1 MNELMI
7 FDNSQFGT
15 IRAIE
20 KDGEP
25 WFVAADVCRALELG
39 NSRQALARLDDDEKG
54 VISTDTP
61 GGKQEMNVVNEP
73 GLYSLVLGSRK
84 PETKAF
90 KRWITHEVI
99 PAIRQTG
106 TYSMVPVTAQRYL
119 TTDDYLRAAT
129 ITSNCRNERLPYVLD
144 FLKQAGFSI
153 PETKQD
159 YILPAPENWE
169 KDYQYLCN
177 FVAANSEHFDTKAD
191 SQCIGRIINDY
202 AVIPRPVFN
211 KICEDAG
218 IVHKTILKS
227 MKDYGILWVSGR
239 GFTRTARIGKR
250 DVIGCV
256 WMKLPH
262 DAEN

>member
-25 WFVAADVCRALELG
+25 WFLAVDVCKALEHS
-39 NSRQALARLDDDEKG
+39 NTAMALERLDDDEKYKFSLG
-54 VISTDTP
+54 LSGGDTWC
-61 GGKQEMNVVNEP
+61 VNEP

-84 PETKAF
+84 PEAKAF

-106 TYSMVPVTAQRYL
+106 TYGMVPVTAQRYL

-129 ITSNCRNERLPYVLD
+129 ITSNCRNERLPYVLG
-144 FLKQAGFSI
+144 FLEQAGFSI
-153 PETKQD
+153 PEIKQD
-159 YILPAPENWE
+159 CILPAPENWE

-177 FVAANSEHFDTKAD
+177 FVEENSEHFDNKTD
-191 SQCIGRIINDY
+191 PQCIGRIINDY

-227 MKDYGILWVSGR
+227 MRDYGVLWTSGR
-239 GFTRTARIGKR
+239 GLTRTARIGKR
-250 DVIGCV
+250 DGICCV
-256 WMKLPH
+256 WMKLPR
-262 DAEN
+262 DTEN